1 MSSLLQALLKQLE
14 QQLTPEESLELIQ
27 RVTESL
33 KKMTTIP

>member
-1 MSSLLQALLKQLE
+1 MSSLLQALLEQLE